1 MVSCCKHEPKQVE
14 VQVVSVLES
23 FEKEILNYL
32 LILVGVKFTTY
43 T

>member
-1 MVSCCKHEPKQVE
+1 MVSCCKCEPKHVE
-14 VQVVSVLES
+14 VQVVSVLGS
-23 FEKEILNYL
+23 FEKKMLNYL